1 MLTALFRPGNCMQHV
16 AISTRFKLTFCR
28 LPKETNESQ
37 CMTQKSDAYSY
48 GTVIWELENALLQP
62 AVTPISHLAPY
73 FHVKAEKVRL
83 FTIISYDSTHP

>member
-1 MLTALFRPGNCMQHV
+1 MTGSYQSGNVTQHV
-16 AISTRFKLTFCR
+16 AFSTRFKLPFCR

-48 GTVIWELENALLQP
+48 GMVIWESENALCQP
-62 AVTPISHLAPY
+62 ADTPIFHLVPY

-83 FTIISYDSTHP
+83 FTIILSDGS